1 MDFKK
6 LISKID
12 SIEAPQATP
21 AAPKLPTPVQLN
33 EDAELRVL
41 AGTSTILA
49 EAKKMKKD
57 DMKKKG
63 VKEEFEVDEEE
74 QLTPPKKEKQEP
86 VAEASDRPDAKKT
99 ATTWKDKSGKEHPA
113 TKVQGHA
120 SRKADKDAEKETKA
134 TMKKEGIEPE
144 FKSKF
149 MKMVEAKKKEKDEKK
164 KTDKK
169 MEEAKKSKMSKK
181 DKMMDEG
188 AKPDFLDLDKDGN
201 KKEPMKSAAKAK
213 GGEKKDNG
221 KKGMSAAQAKYF
233 GKKNES
239 KVQLKKVV
247 AESVETQMSF
257 RDMMKLV
264 VESGGQQQID
274 PLDKALFA
282 WATRIAENKMG
293 EGLKGQVYAGMVY
306 ERMGGRFEMYD
317 VLAEDQK

>member
-1 MDFKK
+1 MDLKK
-6 LISKID
+6 LISKLD

-21 AAPKLPTPVQLN
+21 AAPTLPQPVQLN
-33 EDAELRVL
+33 EDAQLRVL
-41 AGTSTILA
+41 AGTSSIFA

-57 DMKKKG
+57 
-63 VKEEFEVDEEE
+63 
-74 QLTPPKKEKQEP
+74 EKMD
-86 VAEASDRPDAKKT
+86 EASDRPDAKKT
-99 ATTWKDKSGKEHPA
+99 ATTWKDKSGKDHPA

-120 SRKADKDAEKETKA
+120 SRKAAKDAQKETKA

-149 MKMVEAKKKEKDEKK
+149 MQMVEAKKKEKDAKKKDEKK
-164 KTDKK
+164 MD
-169 MEEAKKSKMSKK
+169 EAKKPKMSKK
-181 DKMMDEG
+181 DKKMDE
-188 AKPDFLDLDKDGN
+188 ASKPDFLDLDKDGN
-201 KKEPMKSAAKAK
+201 KKEPMKSAAADK
-213 GGEKKDNG
+213 GGEKKDG
-221 KKGMSAAQAKYF
+221 KKGMSAKQAKYF

-239 KVQLKKVV
+239 VTASKKVV
-247 AESVETQMSF
+247 AESVETKMSF

-293 EGLKGQVYAGMVY
+293 EGLKSQVYAGMVY

-317 VLAEDQK
+317 VLAEDKK

>member
-1 MDFKK
+1 MDFKQ

-21 AAPKLPTPVQLN
+21 AAPKLPAAVQLN

-57 DMKKKG
+57 EKK
-63 VKEEFEVDEEE
+63 DE
-74 QLTPPKKEKQEP
+74 KMD
-86 VAEASDRPDAKKT
+86 EASDRPDAKKT

-134 TMKKEGIEPE
+134 TMKKEGVEPE

-149 MKMVEAKKKEKDEKK
+149 MKMVEAAAEKDDKKKAEAEKK
-164 KTDKK
+164 KK
-169 MEEAKKSKMSKK
+169 MAKI
-181 DKMMDEG
+181 MDEG

-213 GGEKKDNG
+213 GDDKGGE
-221 KKGMSAAQAKYF
+221 KKGMSAKQAKYF

-239 KVQLKKVV
+239 VAASKKVV
-247 AESVETQMSF
+247 AESVETKMSF

-293 EGLKGQVYAGMVY
+293 EGLKSQVYAGMVY

>member
-1 MDFKK
+1 MDFKQ

-21 AAPKLPTPVQLN
+21 AAPKLPAAVQLN

-57 DMKKKG
+57 
-63 VKEEFEVDEEE
+63 
-74 QLTPPKKEKQEP
+74 EKMD
-86 VAEASDRPDAKKT
+86 EASDRPDAKKT

-134 TMKKEGIEPE
+134 TMKKEGVEPE

-149 MKMVEAKKKEKDEKK
+149 MKMVEAAAEKDDKKKAEAEKKKKEEKK
-164 KTDKK
+164 KK
-169 MEEAKKSKMSKK
+169 MAKI
-181 DKMMDEG
+181 MDEG

-213 GGEKKDNG
+213 GGEKK
-221 KKGMSAAQAKYF
+221 GMSAKQAKYF

-239 KVQLKKVV
+239 VTASKKVV
-247 AESVETQMSF
+247 AESVEVKMSF

-293 EGLKGQVYAGMVY
+293 EGLKSQVYAGMVY

>member
-1 MDFKK
+1 MDFKQ

-57 DMKKKG
+57 DMKKKD
-63 VKEEFEVDEEE
+63 VKEEFDAGEEE
-74 QLTPPKKEKQEP
+74 KLPVKKEKQEP

-149 MKMVEAKKKEKDEKK
+149 MKMVEAAVEKDEKK
-164 KTDKK
+164 KAEADKK
-169 MEEAKKSKMSKK
+169 KKEEKKKKIAKI
-181 DKMMDEG
+181 MDEG

-201 KKEPMKSAAKAK
+201 KKEPMKSAAASK
-213 GGEKKDNG
+213 GGDKKDG
-221 KKGMSAAQAKYF
+221 KKGMSAKQAKYF

-239 KVQLKKVV
+239 VTASKKIV
-247 AESVETQMSF
+247 AESVEGKMSF

-293 EGLKGQVYAGMVY
+293 EGLKSQVYAGMVY

-317 VLAEDQK
+317 VLSEDQK